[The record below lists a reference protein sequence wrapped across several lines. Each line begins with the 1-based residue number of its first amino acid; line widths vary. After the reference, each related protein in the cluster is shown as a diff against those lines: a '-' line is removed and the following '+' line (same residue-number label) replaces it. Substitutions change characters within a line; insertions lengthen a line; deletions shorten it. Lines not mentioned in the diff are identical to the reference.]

1 MYSLSVS
8 VPGEAK
14 RLASE
19 LFPRLLA
26 FDRVREEHTLLV
38 KRFEPAGSSGSRENK
53 PNRGNEHGLR
63 GGQKLATLRKRVG
76 PILDGTPAFEARIT
90 GIDCF
95 EEPTRGPGPVLYF
108 AIESPGLYRV
118 HRRLVEEF
126 GAVPELEGAE
136 YTPHVTLAR
145 GGSLGDARELVGSVE
160 PVEWVISELR
170 FWDPRYRETL
180 GRVSLSA

>member
-1 MYSLSVS
+1 MYSLNVS

-14 RLASE
+14 RLASD

-38 KRFEPAGSSGSRENK
+38 KRFEPTGTNGNGGNGRNG
-53 PNRGNEHGLR
+53 RGRR
-63 GGQKLATLRKRVG
+63 GTQELTTLRKRVG
-76 PILDGTPAFEARIT
+76 PVLDGTPTFEARIT

-118 HRRLVEEF
+118 HRRLVDEF
-126 GAVPELEGAE
+126 GAVPDLEGAA

-145 GGSLGDARELVGSVE
+145 GGSLDAARELVGAVE
-160 PVEWVISELR
+160 PIEWMVSELR

>member
-1 MYSLSVS
+1 MYSLNVS

-38 KRFEPAGSSGSRENK
+38 KRFGPDRFGSVRK
-53 PNRGNEHGLR
+53 NRGTDHEG
-63 GGQKLATLRKRVG
+63 GGQELTMLRKRVR
-76 PILDGTPAFEARIT
+76 PVLDDTPAFEARVT
-90 GIDCF
+90 GIDYF

-108 AIESPGLYRV
+108 AIESPGLHRV
-118 HRRLVEEF
+118 HRRLVTEF
-126 GAVPELEGAE
+126 GAIQGLEGEE

-145 GGSLGDARELVGSVE
+145 GGSVGEARQLASDTAIE
-160 PVEWVISELR
+160 PIEWVVSELR
-170 FWDPRYRETL
+170 FWDPRYRETV
-180 GRVSLSA
+180 GRVSLPA